1 MTPSPNTGP
10 TGSDLAGIGFY
21 MAAAVLLP
29 LLGGVA
35 LDRALHSA
43 PLFVLVGLFV
53 GLVAAGAGIYVKVRD
68 MTK

>member
-1 MTPSPNTGP
+1 
-10 TGSDLAGIGFY
+10 